1 MDVFKLKVNDANS
14 IAISRENFEHHT
26 KQQPPWY
33 QSLDGRNESH
43 LAVCPA
49 CDNTISIIG
58 LHSSDTEVNEETGD
72 IQPKD
77 NRPPHGRHYL
87 FKQLDN
93 LGILDREAYENC
105 PYSGKKKLSPGSKH
119 STKSPI
125 PSKVL
130 AIIETDFDRVL
141 YLLTKSTG
149 IQISHSKAKEMLT
162 RYKQAEGWKYA
173 GATVMNI
180 PWIFGYFSR
189 STSLMYQSITNKSIR
204 EAIQAHYPNAQF
216 AGKYFKLERAP
227 KSQYIDPY
235 FCFEKHTRKTVDEHL
250 EESLDLVLSDD
261 NGHEF
266 YRETITFDPI
276 HFVNLINSTKTTY
289 RDKKLIEL
297 GKDFFTR

>member
-1 MDVFKLKVNDANS
+1 MDVFKLKVNDVNS
-14 IAISRENFEHHT
+14 ISISRENFEHHT

-33 QSLDGRNESH
+33 QSLDGRKESH

-49 CDNTISIIG
+49 CDNTISIVG
-58 LHSSDTEVNEETGD
+58 LHSGDTEVNEETGN
-72 IQPKD
+72 IQPKS

-87 FKQLDN
+87 FKQLGD
-93 LGILDREAYENC
+93 LGVLDREAYEHC
-105 PYSGKKKLSPGSKH
+105 PYSGKQKLSPGSKH
-119 STKSPI
+119 STQSPI

-141 YLLTKSTG
+141 YLLKKSTG
-149 IQISHSKAKEMLT
+149 IQISYSRAKEMLT

-189 STSLMYQSITNKSIR
+189 STSLMYQSITNKNVR
-204 EAIQAHYPNAQF
+204 EAIQAHYPSAQF
-216 AGKYFKLERAP
+216 TGEYFNLQRTTQHINP
-227 KSQYIDPY
+227 C
-235 FCFEKHTRKTVDEHL
+235 FCFVKHTRKTINEHL

-266 YRETITFDPI
+266 YREAITFDPI

-289 RDKKLIEL
+289 RDNKLIDL
-297 GKDFFTR
+297 GKNLFMR